1 MSEEQH
7 EQRLNAMKL
16 KILKAEKDNLR
27 SPKSDNEMVELIRKI
42 IIAEAKKILGGTQY
56 AD

>member
-1 MSEEQH
+1 MSDEQH

-16 KILKAEKDNLR
+16 KIFKAEKDNLR

-42 IIAEAKKILGGTQY
+42 IMNEAKKIYGGT
-56 AD
+56 

>member
-1 MSEEQH
+1 MSDEQH